1 MFVYNSHFILHF
13 LSSHLSIVSTLSE
26 PWVCVCML
34 PFVIDLGRCWASA
47 ILCLLLLSSSSPS
60 WVLVSLCSLLYYNP
74 VWHNSSLSR
83 QSLNREPL
91 VVQSLSLSSSCKLL
105 CQAVSIV
112 TPPATTHL
120 PTHSPHIVC
129 WFWASV
135 NHVGCSIWS
144 EEEEEE
150 VIGTKLQWPQFQLQ
164 NTQHQHSSL
173 QDSVHSGPHE
183 KPKLAFLKL
192 LGRISI
198 HYRHCRIL
206 ILQEKVT
213 VAATQ
218 VSKISFCATIL
229 DLGWWV
235 IEDRPK
241 FLPEFLAFNCRQAD
255 CFVVV
260 AASLL
265 SPHTQDGCGWELLR
279 QSFSFP
285 SCPVTASAGL
295 C

>member
-1 MFVYNSHFILHF
+1 
-13 LSSHLSIVSTLSE
+13 
-26 PWVCVCML
+26 
-34 PFVIDLGRCWASA
+34 
-47 ILCLLLLSSSSPS
+47 
-60 WVLVSLCSLLYYNP
+60 
-74 VWHNSSLSR
+74 
-83 QSLNREPL
+83 
-91 VVQSLSLSSSCKLL
+91 
-105 CQAVSIV
+105 
-112 TPPATTHL
+112 
-120 PTHSPHIVC
+120 
-129 WFWASV
+129 
-135 NHVGCSIWS
+135 
-144 EEEEEE
+144 
-150 VIGTKLQWPQFQLQ
+150 
-164 NTQHQHSSL
+164 
-173 QDSVHSGPHE
+173 VHSGPHE

-265 SPHTQDGCGWELLR
+265 SPHTQDGYG
-279 QSFSFP
+279 
-285 SCPVTASAGL
+285 
-295 C
+295 